1 MRLSHR
7 QEGPAPRAKRCN
19 SALLRIKA
27 GPAGLEPDRCP
38 ILVVVLNLGLVWCP
52 ADNFGKSFELG
63 ENGVGGRC
71 PFEGARVQVVM
82 RDEGFDL
89 LYEVFDAAKRAPPN
103 RLLSDVAKP
112 ALHLIEPG

>member
-1 MRLSHR
+1 MRQQLQCRTEEKSIN
-7 QEGPAPRAKRCN
+7 RARRLEVDSRCGVTP
-19 SALLRIKA
+19 LR
-27 GPAGLEPDRCP
+27 
-38 ILVVVLNLGLVWCP
+38 LVAVNRLVWCP